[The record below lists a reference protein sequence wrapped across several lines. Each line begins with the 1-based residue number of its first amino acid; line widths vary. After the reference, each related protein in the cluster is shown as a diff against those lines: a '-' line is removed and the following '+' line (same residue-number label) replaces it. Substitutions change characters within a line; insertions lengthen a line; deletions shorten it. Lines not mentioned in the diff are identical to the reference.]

1 MSSKAVPEF
10 GPNDWFVEEKY
21 QQFLA
26 DPSSVD
32 PIWRDFFAD
41 TGSGTRGPSE
51 HVAGVAETAGTTG
64 NGRNGGASAGSQ
76 AGASGAGA
84 VNGGN
89 GRATSGTAQASTAK
103 GTSTGNGAPAR
114 TSSPATS
121 AAPTPTS
128 RASAQSTPMADAT
141 TTKTTSTPST
151 STRTAGTGPGVTPPP
166 PPPPSRSRAVP
177 ATGTPAAPR
186 SLDAGGQSRAPKPPA
201 AANAPAGAKAGGKEA
216 TDAPPPAPRSAPRT
230 TATPDDLVAAKAAKA
245 AKAAHDAEG
254 SGLTSTPL
262 RGVAAVVV
270 KNMTTSL
277 EVPTATSVRAVPAKL
292 MADNRIVI
300 NNFLKRNRGGKISFT
315 HLIGYAI
322 VRAIGDHPNMNKHF
336 GIVDGK
342 PSVVTPAHVNLGL
355 AIDLP
360 AKGGGRNL
368 IVVPIRNAET
378 MTFTQFW
385 SAYEQVVRKARAG
398 SLTTEDYAGT
408 TISLTNPGGI
418 GTNHSVPR
426 LMSGQSAIIGVGSL
440 EYPAEFQ
447 GASDQTLSDLGISKI
462 MTLTSTYDH
471 RVIQGAESGEFLRR
485 VHQLLIGEDG
495 FYDDVFTSLRI
506 PYEPVRWV
514 KDLDSG
520 RHGAV
525 DKTARV
531 LEIIDAYRTR
541 GHLMADT
548 DPLNYRQRRHPDLD
562 VLSHGLTLWD
572 LDREFP
578 VGGFNDQDFMKLRD
592 VLGVLRDSYCRTV
605 GVEYMHIMDPVQRKW
620 IQQRVEVKHEKPPVE
635 EQKYI
640 LGRLNSAE
648 AFETFLQTKY
658 IGQKR
663 FSLEGGE
670 TVIALLD
677 AALNK
682 AAEYGMD
689 EVVIGMA
696 HRGRLNVLA
705 NIVGKP
711 YSQIFREFEG
721 NMDPGQAHGSGD
733 VKYHLGAE
741 GKYIRPFG
749 DGQVDVTLV
758 ANPSH
763 LEVVDPVL
771 EGVARAK
778 QDMLNLGEEGFT
790 VMPVAL
796 HGDAAFA
803 GQGVVAETLNLSL
816 LRGYRTGGTLHVII
830 NNQVGFTTAPEMS
843 RSSEYCTDV
852 AKMIQA
858 PIFHVNGDDPE
869 AAVWVA
875 RLAVEYRQ
883 TFGRDVVIDMVCYRR
898 RGHNEGDDP
907 SMTNPLMYQII
918 DGKRSVRRIYTEAL
932 IGRGDLS
939 PEDAEEA
946 LRDYHKQLERVFN
959 EVRELERGV
968 AAPSPSVEAE
978 QPIPPK
984 VETKISQ
991 ELLHRVADSAVQF
1004 PPGFTPH
1011 PRVKSVLDRRVEM
1024 SRHGGIDWA
1033 FGELLAI
1040 GSLAMEG
1047 RLVRLSGQD
1056 TRRGTFVQR
1065 HSVLID
1071 HKTGAEFRPL
1081 QQLSEDQARV
1091 LIYDSA
1097 LSEYAALGFEYG
1109 YSVANR
1115 DALVMWE
1122 AQFGDFVNGAQSVID
1137 EYLSSGEA
1145 KWGQQSG
1152 VVLLLPHAH
1161 EGQGPDHTSG
1171 RIERFLQLC
1180 AEGSMTIAVP
1190 STPANYFHLL
1200 RRHVLD
1206 GVHRPMV
1213 VFTPKSMLRN
1223 KAAVS
1228 SVEDFTDGKFES
1240 VIADQS
1246 VDPAAVRKVLLT
1258 SGKLFYELDAYRKK
1272 NNITDTAI
1280 VRLEQIYPVPRR
1292 KLGHVLDAYPE
1303 VTDFRWVQEE
1313 PANQGSW
1320 TFLALALPEMLPR
1333 LQGIRRASR
1342 RAMAAPSAGSARVHE
1357 VEQAAVIQA
1366 AFAG

>member
-1 MSSKAVPEF
+1 MSSATKPEF

-21 QQFLA
+21 NQFLS
-26 DPSSVD
+26 DPSSVEQ
-32 PIWRDFFAD
+32 IWRDFFTDPVEEARRAPAN
-41 TGSGTRGPSE
+41 GT
-51 HVAGVAETAGTTG
+51 VG
-64 NGRNGGASAGSQ
+64 NGGTATNGTATNGAS
-76 AGASGAGA
+76 
-84 VNGGN
+84 
-89 GRATSGTAQASTAK
+89 
-103 GTSTGNGAPAR
+103 STGANGH
-114 TSSPATS
+114 S
-121 AAPTPTS
+121 A
-128 RASAQSTPMADAT
+128 
-141 TTKTTSTPST
+141 
-151 STRTAGTGPGVTPPP
+151 PPP
-166 PPPPSRSRAVP
+166 PPPPTRKNGAPSAPVAAAPVASAPTAP
-177 ATGTPAAPR
+177 AAPTTPAAQAAPA
-186 SLDAGGQSRAPKPPA
+186 AGQPAPKAVANGAVA
-201 AANAPAGAKAGGKEA
+201 AAKPAHR
-216 TDAPPPAPRSAPRT
+216 PAT
-230 TATPDDLVAAKAAKA
+230 TATPDDLVVNTAAKATRV
-245 AKAAHDAEG
+245 AETTG
-254 SGLTSTPL
+254 PQDVSAPL
-262 RGVAAVVV
+262 RGASAAVVR
-270 KNMTTSL
+270 NMTASL

-292 MADNRIVI
+292 IADNRIVI
-300 NNFLKRNRGGKISFT
+300 NNFLRRNRGGKVSFT

-322 VRAIGDHPNMNKHF
+322 IRALGDHPTMNRHYTE
-336 GIVDGK
+336 VDGK
-342 PSVVTPAHVNLGL
+342 PWVVTPAHVNLGL

-360 AKGGGRNL
+360 GKDGQRSL
-368 IVVPIRNAET
+368 VVLPIRNCEG
-378 MTFTQFW
+378 MSFTQFW
-385 SAYEQVVRKARAG
+385 SAYEAVVRTARSG
-398 SLTTEDYAGT
+398 TLTAEDYVGT

-418 GTNHSVPR
+418 GTVHSVPR
-426 LMSGQSAIIGVGSL
+426 LMSGQGTIVGVGAM

-447 GASDQTLSDLGISKI
+447 GASEQTLSELGISKI

-471 RVIQGAESGEFLRR
+471 RIIQGAESGEFLRR
-485 VHQLLIGEDG
+485 VHQFLLGEDG
-495 FYDDVFTSLRI
+495 FYDDVFASLRL

-514 KDLDSG
+514 QDFDAG
-520 RHGAV
+520 RAGSV
-525 DKTARV
+525 DRTARV
-531 LEIIDAYRTR
+531 LEMIDAYRTR

-578 VGGFNDQDFMKLRD
+578 VGGFNGAEFMKLRD

-620 IQQRVEVKHEKPPVE
+620 LQQRVEVRRDKPGLE

-640 LGRLNSAE
+640 LGRLNAAE

-677 AALNK
+677 AALNR
-682 AAEYGMD
+682 AAEYGMH

-711 YSQIFREFEG
+711 YQQIFREFEG
-721 NMDPGQAHGSGD
+721 NLDPRQAHGSGD

-749 DGQVDVTLV
+749 DGQVDVSLC

-771 EGVARAK
+771 EGVTRAK
-778 QDMLNLGEEGFT
+778 QDLLNLGQGGFT
-790 VMPVAL
+790 VLPIAI

-803 GQGVVAETLNLSL
+803 GQGVVAETMNLSQ
-816 LRGYRTGGTLHVII
+816 LRGYRTGGTVHVII
-830 NNQVGFTTAPEMS
+830 NNQVGFTTAPEAS

-852 AKMIQA
+852 GKMIQA

-869 AAVWVA
+869 AAVWVS

-883 TFGRDVVIDMVCYRR
+883 AFGQDVIIDMVCYRR

-939 PEDAEEA
+939 PEDAEES
-946 LRDYHKQLERVFN
+946 LKDYHQQLERVFN
-959 EVRELERGV
+959 EVRDLEKGI

-984 VETKISQ
+984 VETSISLEMLHKIGDAQ
-991 ELLHRVADSAVQF
+991 IDLPA
-1004 PPGFTPH
+1004 GFTAH
-1011 PRVKSVLDRRVEM
+1011 PRVKTVLERRAEM
-1024 SRHGGIDWA
+1024 TRTGGIDWA
-1033 FGELLAI
+1033 FGELIAF
-1040 GSLAMEG
+1040 GSIAMNG

-1056 TRRGTFVQR
+1056 SRRGTFVQR
-1065 HSVLID
+1065 HAVLID
-1071 HKTGAEFRPL
+1071 RNNGKEYVPL
-1081 QQLSEDQARV
+1081 QNLSDTQGKFLA
-1091 LIYDSA
+1091 YDSA
-1097 LSEYAALGFEYG
+1097 LTEYAGLGFEYG

-1115 DALVMWE
+1115 DALVLWE

-1145 KWGQQSG
+1145 KWGQQTG
-1152 VVLLLPHAH
+1152 VVLLLPHGH

-1180 AEGSMTIAVP
+1180 AEGSMMVAVP

-1200 RRHVLD
+1200 RRHVFD
-1206 GVHRPMV
+1206 GVHRPMI

-1228 SVEDFTDGKFES
+1228 PVEEFTNGKFRSVITDSSVEAG
-1240 VIADQS
+1240 
-1246 VDPAAVRKVLLT
+1246 AVRKVLLT
-1258 SGKLFYELDAYRKK
+1258 SGKLYYELDAYRKA

-1280 VRLEQIYPVPRR
+1280 VRIEQIYPVPRR
-1292 KLGHVLDAYPE
+1292 KLDHVLAAFPG

-1333 LQGIRRASR
+1333 LTGLKRVSR
-1342 RAMAAPSAGSARVHE
+1342 RAMAAPSAGSLRVHE
-1357 VEQAAVIQA
+1357 VEQAAVVTA
-1366 AFAG
+1366 AFAD

>member
-1 MSSKAVPEF
+1 M
-10 GPNDWFVEEKY
+10 
-21 QQFLA
+21 
-26 DPSSVD
+26 
-32 PIWRDFFAD
+32 
-41 TGSGTRGPSE
+41 
-51 HVAGVAETAGTTG
+51 
-64 NGRNGGASAGSQ
+64 
-76 AGASGAGA
+76 
-84 VNGGN
+84 
-89 GRATSGTAQASTAK
+89 
-103 GTSTGNGAPAR
+103 
-114 TSSPATS
+114 
-121 AAPTPTS
+121 
-128 RASAQSTPMADAT
+128 
-141 TTKTTSTPST
+141 
-151 STRTAGTGPGVTPPP
+151 
-166 PPPPSRSRAVP
+166 
-177 ATGTPAAPR
+177 
-186 SLDAGGQSRAPKPPA
+186 
-201 AANAPAGAKAGGKEA
+201 
-216 TDAPPPAPRSAPRT
+216 
-230 TATPDDLVAAKAAKA
+230 
-245 AKAAHDAEG
+245 
-254 SGLTSTPL
+254 
-262 RGVAAVVV
+262 VV
-270 KNMTTSL
+270 KNMTESL
-277 EVPTATSVRAVPAKL
+277 EIPTATSVRAVPAKL
-292 MADNRIVI
+292 IADNRIVI
-300 NNFLKRNRGGKISFT
+300 NNFLKRNRGGKVSFT

-322 VRAIGDHPNMNKHF
+322 VRAVNDHPNMNRHF
-336 GIVDGK
+336 AVAENGK
-342 PSVVTPAHVNLGL
+342 PTVVTPTHTNLGL

-360 AKGGGRNL
+360 GKNGQRSL
-368 IVVPIRNAET
+368 VVVPIRGCEA

-385 SAYEQVVRKARAG
+385 SAYEAVVRKARRGALTAG
-398 SLTTEDYAGT
+398 DYAGT

-418 GTNHSVPR
+418 GTVHSVPR
-426 LMSGQSAIIGVGSL
+426 LMSGQGAIIAVGAM

-447 GASDQTLSDLGISKI
+447 GASEQTLADLGVSRI

-471 RVIQGAESGEFLRR
+471 RIIQGAESGEFLKRI
-485 VHQLLIGEDG
+485 HGLLLGEDN
-495 FYDDVFTSLRI
+495 FYDDVFSSLRL

-514 KDLDSG
+514 RDIHVG
-520 RHGAV
+520 RNGAV

-548 DPLNYRQRRHPDLD
+548 DPLNYRQRKHPDLD

-578 VGGFNDQDFMKLRD
+578 VGGFNGSDFMKLRD
-592 VLGVLRDSYCRTV
+592 ILGVLRDSYCRTT
-605 GVEYMHIMDPVQRKW
+605 GVEYMHIMDPVQRRW
-620 IQQRVEVKHEKPPVE
+620 IQQRVEVRHEKPSVE

-640 LGRLNSAE
+640 LSRLNAAE

-682 AAEYGMD
+682 AAEYGLD

-711 YSQIFREFEG
+711 YSQLFREFEG
-721 NMDPGQAHGSGD
+721 NLDPGQAHGSGD

-741 GKYIRPFG
+741 GKYVRPFG
-749 DGQVDVTLV
+749 DGQVDVSLV

-778 QDMLNLGEEGFT
+778 QDILDRGQGGFT
-790 VMPVAL
+790 VMPLAL

-816 LRGYRTGGTLHVII
+816 LRGYRTGGTVHVII
-830 NNQVGFTTAPEMS
+830 NNQVGFTTAPEHS
-843 RSSEYCTDV
+843 RSSEYSTDV

-875 RLAVEYRQ
+875 ELAVDYRQ
-883 TFGRDVVIDMVCYRR
+883 AFGKDVVIDMVCYRR

-918 DGKRSVRRIYTEAL
+918 DGKRSVRKIYTEAL
-932 IGRGDLS
+932 IGRGDLP

-946 LRDYHKQLERVFN
+946 MRDYHTQLERVFN
-959 EVRELERGV
+959 EVRELEKGV
-968 AAPSPSVEAE
+968 AVPSPSVEAE
-978 QPIPPK
+978 QPIPPR
-984 VETKISQ
+984 VETSVPLSTVERI
-991 ELLHRVADSAVQF
+991 ADAHLTF
-1004 PPGFTPH
+1004 PEGFTPH
-1011 PRVKSVLDRRVEM
+1011 PRVKTVLDRRVDM
-1024 SRHGGIDWA
+1024 ARTGGIDWA
-1033 FGELLAI
+1033 FGELLAF
-1040 GSLAMEG
+1040 GSIAMDG
-1047 RLVRLSGQD
+1047 RTVRLSGQD
-1056 TRRGTFVQR
+1056 SRRGTFVQR
-1065 HSVLID
+1065 HAFLVD
-1071 HKTGAEFRPL
+1071 KNTGNEYVPL
-1081 QQLSEDQARV
+1081 QNLAEGQGKFLA
-1091 LIYDSA
+1091 YDSA
-1097 LSEYAALGFEYG
+1097 LTEYAALGFEYG

-1115 DALVMWE
+1115 DALVLWE

-1152 VVLLLPHAH
+1152 VVLLLPHGH

-1180 AEGSMTIAVP
+1180 AEGSMTVAVP

-1228 SVEDFTDGKFES
+1228 PVEAFTSGKFES
-1240 VIADQS
+1240 VIADNT
-1246 VDPAAVRKVLLT
+1246 VDPAGVRKVVLT
-1258 SGKLFYELDAYRKK
+1258 SGKLYYELEAHRQK
-1272 NNITDTAI
+1272 NGINDTAV
-1280 VRLEQIYPVPRR
+1280 VRIEQIYPVPRR
-1292 KLGHVLDAYPE
+1292 KLSHILDSYPE

-1320 TFLALALPEMLPR
+1320 PFLALALPELLPR
-1333 LQGIRRASR
+1333 LAGIRRVSR
-1342 RAMAAPSAGSARVHE
+1342 RAMAAPSAGSLRVHE
-1357 VEQAAVIQA
+1357 VEQAAVIAA
-1366 AFAG
+1366 AFAD